1 MVKIITGVPK
11 LPGEEILNN
20 RDKLDT
26 VEKVT
31 RFLSGPGGSGL
42 FDYLTERE
50 KTKQEREKT
59 ERFKELAKVKKEE
72 IKSWRKVELARIKAE
87 REANRLRL
95 KKVEIKSEKLTAGYE
110 IAISMA
116 QSPEERMEL
125 FKEFTKSV
133 VEL

>member
-11 LPGEEILNN
+11 LPGEDILNKG
-20 RDKLDT
+20 DKLDKI
-26 VEKVT
+26 EKIV
-31 RFLSGPGGSGL
+31 RSGSGL
-42 FDYLTERE
+42 FDFLAERERTKQEKE
-50 KTKQEREKT
+50 KTK
-59 ERFKELAKVKKEE
+59 RFKEFAEIKKEE
-72 IKSWRKVELARIKAE
+72 IKSRRKVELARIKAE

-95 KKVEIKSEKLTAGYE
+95 KEVEIKSEKLTAGYE

>member
-1 MVKIITGVPK
+1 MVKIITGAPK
-11 LPGEEILNN
+11 LPGEDILNKG
-20 RDKLDT
+20 DKLDKI
-26 VEKVT
+26 EKIV
-31 RFLSGPGGSGL
+31 RSGSGL
-42 FDYLTERE
+42 FDFLSERERTKQEKE
-50 KTKQEREKT
+50 KTK
-59 ERFKELAKVKKEE
+59 RFKEFAEIKKEE
-72 IKSWRKVELARIKAE
+72 IKSRRKVELARIDAE

-95 KKVEIKSEKLTAGYE
+95 KEVEIKSKELTKGYE